1 MINRSASDFA
11 HFFVTDLV
19 KELKRLEVRRRGVLG
34 RVKLLMAVVAG
45 VVGATVAVVIAFGF
59 DMTPVFVIGVI
70 SVGGASALY
79 KYLVSGYVH
88 DFKISVIQKI
98 VAFIDRG
105 LIYCAKGHISRM
117 EFNSS
122 RIFTQRPDRM
132 RGDDLVQGKIGHT
145 NIKFSEVHAE
155 RRTRSTGHR
164 GHRRKRY
171 STIFRG
177 LFFIGDFNKR
187 FYGKTVVLP
196 DSAERLL
203 GSVGSFLQSVN
214 RSRGEVIRMDN
225 PEFEKY
231 FVIYGDDQIESRYIL
246 STSLMQ
252 RILDFRKKTGKRI
265 HMSFVGSEVFVAI
278 PYKKS
283 LFEPSVFSKITS
295 FKGAH
300 KHFEDLNLALAI
312 VDDLNL
318 NTRIWTGTPP
328 AEALSVPTSHKKH
341 PGSGLEN

>member
-19 KELKRLEVRRRGVLG
+19 KELKRLEVRRKAVLG
-34 RVKLLMAVVAG
+34 RVKILIAVTAGAVGVSVG
-45 VVGATVAVVIAFGF
+45 VVMTFGLG
-59 DMTPVFVIGVI
+59 MTPVFVTGVI
-70 SVGGASALY
+70 SIGGASGLY
-79 KYLVSGYVH
+79 KYLISGYVH

-98 VAFIDRG
+98 VRFIDPG
-105 LIYCAKGHISRM
+105 LVYCAKGYISPV

-122 RIFTQRPDRM
+122 RIFTQHPDRM

-145 NIKFSEVHAE
+145 VIKFSEVRAE
-155 RRTRSTGHR
+155 HRTRSTGR
-164 GHRRKRY
+164 QGHRRKRY
-171 STIFRG
+171 STIFKG

-203 GSVGSFLQSVN
+203 GSVGSFLQSVH

-231 FVIYGDDQIESRYIL
+231 FVVYGDDQIESRYIL

-252 RILDFRKKTGKRI
+252 RILDFREKTGKRVY
-265 HMSFVGSEVFVAI
+265 MSFVGSDVFVAI
-278 PYKKS
+278 PYKRPI
-283 LFEPSVFSKITS
+283 FEPSVFSKLTS

-300 KHFEDLNLALAI
+300 EHFDDLNLVLGI

-318 NTRIWTGTPP
+318 NTRIWTAAAPVYP
-328 AEALSVPTSHKKH
+328 
-341 PGSGLEN
+341 